1 MRARGHQYSVQLV
14 VSIHWDSTERESAR
28 ARARARAREN
38 TGGVIRPF
46 RVVTDAEHHL
56 SILGKT
62 KTNAEWVRG
71 HGSQSYVGG
80 REESESLSDSDDADT
95 APSLVPPL
103 SLPPTPLCFKALPGN
118 ADAKPS
124 PRFLTIKTIDEGR
137 GG

>member
-1 MRARGHQYSVQLV
+1 M
-14 VSIHWDSTERESAR
+14 
-28 ARARARAREN
+28 
-38 TGGVIRPF
+38 IRPF

-56 SILGKT
+56 SILGKKKT
-62 KTNAEWVRG
+62 NTNTNAEWVRG

>member
-1 MRARGHQYSVQLV
+1 MSAYIGIAHTQRERERAR
-14 VSIHWDSTERESAR
+14 E
-28 ARARARAREN
+28 RAREN

-103 SLPPTPLCFKALPGN
+103 ELPPTPTPTPLCIKALPGN